1 MPEATT
7 EVTDQ
12 ELKKVIRDFLDEGL
26 AENIVIMFR
35 RNPAYLEW
43 TGDILK
49 DDRLSVR
56 LGVSML
62 MEELRAQIPAEL
74 PRAIPS
80 LLPLLT
86 DPEPLWR
93 GEAVSVLGMLGTP
106 DVIEYIRPLHE
117 DPSPQVREMVEIV
130 LDELS

>member
-1 MPEATT
+1 MPAAAP

-12 ELKKVIRDFLDEGL
+12 ELKKVIRDFLDQGL

-35 RNPAYLEW
+35 RNPSYLDW

-49 DDRLSVR
+49 DERLSVR

-62 MEELRAQIPAEL
+62 IEELQPLIPDEL

-80 LLPLLT
+80 LLKLLE
-86 DPEPLWR
+86 DKEPLWR
-93 GEAVSVLGMLGTP
+93 GEAVSILGMLGTQE
-106 DVIEYIRPLHE
+106 VLEYIRPLST
-117 DPSPQVREMVEIV
+117 DPSAQVREMVEIV
-130 LDELS
+130 LAELS

>member
-1 MPEATT
+1 MSAGAP

-12 ELKKVIRDFLDEGL
+12 ELKKVIRDFLDQGL

-35 RNPAYLEW
+35 RNPSYLDW
-43 TGDILK
+43 TGEILK

-62 MEELRAQIPAEL
+62 IEELQTLIPGEL

-80 LLPLLT
+80 LLPLLEDT
-86 DPEPLWR
+86 EPLWR
-93 GEAVSVLGMLGTP
+93 GEAVSILGMIGTRE
-106 DVIEYIRPLHE
+106 VLEHIRPLGS
-117 DPSPQVREMVEIV
+117 DPSAQVREMVEIV
-130 LDELS
+130 LAELS